1 MKTNKY
7 FDTETMTVGYIADT
21 AGEVWFHSDDG
32 TLSREVGEG
41 DTLIPYTEYAAF
53 VAQMRSVLRQRRDN
67 ILTENGQ
74 CGNSIV
80 TASGQ
85 HSDNNPTT
93 RDTSAARD
101 ARRPPL
107 TAKQICK
114 ANAAAVE
121 VLKDAKIIKELSRSI
136 YANFKALPTN
146 TPQYIVDEINRRGIR
161 RPDGKPYT
169 QDTVSPIVSA
179 MKTTARPSLFRVCYL
194 IVLAVIV
201 SVLITKAWGCFTAS
215 ETGTETTLQTAE
227 QNKINVDFDFVKQ
240 ICKEQNLILT
250 DFRVDLIVKKSYTDK
265 AAVVAEVKKQYAEM
279 QKVIKE
285 K

>member
-1 MKTNKY
+1 MKAKY

-21 AGEVWFHSDDG
+21 DGETWFHSDDG
-32 TLSREVGEG
+32 TLSREVGEE

-53 VAQMRSVLRQRRDN
+53 VAQMRSALRQRRDN

-85 HSDNNPTT
+85 HSDNNPTA
-93 RDTSAARD
+93 RDTSAARG

-121 VLKDAKIIKELSRSI
+121 VLKDAKTIKELSRGN

-179 MKTTARPSLFRVCYL
+179 MKTIARPSLFRVCYL

-201 SVLITKAWGCFTAS
+201 SVVVTKAWGCFSAS
-215 ETGTETTLQTAE
+215 EPGTGTTLQTAE
-227 QNKINVDFDFVKQ
+227 QNKINVDFDFVQQ

-250 DFRVDLIVKKSYTDK
+250 DFRVGLIVKKSYTDK
-265 AAVVAEVKKQYAEM
+265 AAVIEEVKKQYAEM

>member
-1 MKTNKY
+1 MKTNRY
-7 FDTETMTVGYIADT
+7 FDAETMAVGYIANTD
-21 AGEVWFHSDDG
+21 GEIWFHSDDG
-32 TLSREVGEG
+32 TLSRVVGEE
-41 DTLIPYTEYAAF
+41 DTLIPYIEYAAF

-93 RDTSAARD
+93 RNTSAARD

-121 VLKDAKIIKELSRSI
+121 VLKDAKTIKELSRGN
-136 YANFKALPTN
+136 YANFRELPTN

-179 MKTTARPSLFRVCYL
+179 MKTTARPSLFRVSYL
-194 IVLAVIV
+194 IVLSVIV
-201 SVLITKAWGCFTAS
+201 SVLVTKAWGCFSAS
-215 ETGTETTLQTAE
+215 EPGTETTLQTAE
-227 QNKINVDFDFVKQ
+227 QNKINVDFDFVQQ

-250 DFRVDLIVKKSYTDK
+250 DFRIGLIVKKSYTDK
-265 AAVVAEVKKQYAEM
+265 AAVIAEVKKQYAEM